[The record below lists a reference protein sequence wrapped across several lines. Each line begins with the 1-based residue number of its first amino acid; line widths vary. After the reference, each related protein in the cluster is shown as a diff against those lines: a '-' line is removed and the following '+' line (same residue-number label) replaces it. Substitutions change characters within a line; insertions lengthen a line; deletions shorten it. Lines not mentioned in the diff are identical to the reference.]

1 MIEEIPSGWKKEQLG
16 KACLKTIQKDPRNNP
31 DAAFMYIDVSSVS
44 NQSFSIVE
52 TKSIMGKEAPSRA
65 RKLVRKN
72 DVIFATVRPTLKRI
86 AKVPPKHDGQICSTG
101 FCVLRADNN
110 QLDPDFLYFNL
121 LTDKISDKVEGLQK
135 GATYPAI
142 SDSDLFGQQIFLPPL
157 PEQRAISCVLRA
169 VQQAREAR
177 LREIAL
183 ERERKAALMEHLFR
197 HGTRGEAT
205 KQTDIGEMP
214 ESWVLAAI
222 DELKAPIKG
231 SLVAGPFGSNIGKR
245 FFVENGVPVI
255 RGNNLTKGHKH
266 FIDSGFVFITE
277 EKAKELKSCIS
288 IHNDLIFTAA
298 GTLGQIGIIPEKTNY
313 KKYII
318 SNKQIRLR
326 VDESIVCP
334 LYLFYWISTPTV
346 QYLIKKEN
354 SGTSIPVLNLGVV
367 KRLPVPIPTVDEQKE
382 VIIIIQACDAKI
394 AALEHEA
401 RLHDELFR
409 AMLEELMTGRLR
421 AGALAETA
429 RLEAK
434 TIQT

>member
-157 PEQRAISCVLRA
+157 PEQRAISRVLWA

-214 ESWVLAAI
+214 VSWEIVMLGDLLRERLRNGHSANASSLKDGVRTLTLAAVTKN
-222 DELKAPIKG
+222 DFSIKNG
-231 SLVAGPFGSNIGKR
+231 SS
-245 FFVENGVPVI
+245 
-255 RGNNLTKGHKH
+255 
-266 FIDSGFVFITE
+266 
-277 EKAKELKSCIS
+277 
-288 IHNDLIFTAA
+288 
-298 GTLGQIGIIPEKTNY
+298 
-313 KKYII
+313 
-318 SNKQIRLR
+318 
-326 VDESIVCP
+326 
-334 LYLFYWISTPTV
+334 LFY
-346 QYLIKKEN
+346 
-354 SGTSIPVLNLGVV
+354 
-367 KRLPVPIPTVDEQKE
+367 
-382 VIIIIQACDAKI
+382 
-394 AALEHEA
+394 
-401 RLHDELFR
+401 
-409 AMLEELMTGRLR
+409 MGRLNCNFPSLR
-421 AGALAETA
+421 
-429 RLEAK
+429 
-434 TIQT
+434 

>member
-157 PEQRAISCVLRA
+157 PEQRAISRVLRA

-205 KQTDIGEMP
+205 KETEIGEMP
-214 ESWVLAAI
+214 ESWEVLRLGDAI
-222 DELKAPIKG
+222 TLHRGFDLPQKDRLPGNVPIISSSGITGTHAKAKIKG
-231 SLVAGPFGSNIGKR
+231 PGVVTGRYGTIGEV
-245 FFVENGVPVI
+245 FYISQDFWPLNTTLFVSEFNGNYPLFILYFLQTIKLSSFNDKTSVPGINRNHV
-255 RGNNLTKGHKH
+255 H
-266 FIDSGFVFITE
+266 
-277 EKAKELKSCIS
+277 A
-288 IHNDLIFTAA
+288 LI
-298 GTLGQIGIIPEKTNY
+298 IG
-313 KKYII
+313 
-318 SNKQIRLR
+318 L
-326 VDESIVCP
+326 
-334 LYLFYWISTPTV
+334 PTV
-346 QYLIKKEN
+346 QEQQ
-354 SGTSIPVLNLGVV
+354 SIASCLMS
-367 KRLPVPIPTVDEQKE
+367 
-382 VIIIIQACDAKI
+382 CDAKI

-401 RLHDELFR
+401 HLHDELFR

-421 AGALAETA
+421 AGALAEN
-429 RLEAK
+429 EAK
-434 TIQT
+434 NDLL